1 MDVLDY
7 LYINGN
13 KTVKSPVPN
22 KETKT
27 DVDGFYKTPAGAV
40 VCKDN
45 ESLNAYKLRKAKNVQ
60 LNTMKND
67 IDQLKID
74 MAEIKELLKGLVK

>member
-67 IDQLKID
+67 VDQLKTD

>member
-7 LYINGN
+7 LYINGE
-13 KTVKSPVPN
+13 KKVAPLPVSDTKS
-22 KETKT
+22 
-27 DVDGFYKTPAGAV
+27 DVHGYYKTPSGAV
-40 VCKDN
+40 VTKDN
-45 ESLNAYKLRKAKNVQ
+45 ESLNAYKMRKAKNAE

-67 IDQLKID
+67 VEQLKND

>member
-1 MDVLDY
+1 MY
-7 LYINGN
+7 LYP
-13 KTVKSPVPN
+13 VKSPVPN

-67 IDQLKID
+67 IDQLKTD